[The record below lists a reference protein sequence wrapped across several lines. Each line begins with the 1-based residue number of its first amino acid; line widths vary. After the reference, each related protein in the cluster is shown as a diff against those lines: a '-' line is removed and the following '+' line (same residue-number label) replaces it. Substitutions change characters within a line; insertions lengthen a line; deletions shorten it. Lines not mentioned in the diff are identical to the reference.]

1 MPFLCGFEGVKLIYM
16 KKTPLP
22 PSARPCSVDLGQE
35 AIERLAAIVA
45 DSNDAIIGK
54 DLGGVITSWNR
65 AAENIFG
72 YSKEEAIGRSIQFLI
87 PSERAEE
94 ENFILNK
101 ILKGERI
108 SHFETQRIC
117 KGGRRILVSVT
128 VSPIFDVNGKVVGAS
143 KIARD
148 ITLQKQAEE
157 ALVIANKELAFQNE
171 EKAKRAAE
179 LVITN
184 EQLQKSLFET
194 IKVAELVMA
203 DEEKAKRAAELV
215 ITNERLQKSLF
226 ETINIV
232 RRIAELR
239 DPYTAGHEKHVGDL
253 AKAIGAEIGLDTHSQ
268 EGLMF
273 AGYLH
278 DIGKIIVPAEIL
290 SKPGKLSLEEYSLVK
305 NHVQA
310 GYDLLKDITFPWQI
324 TRPILEHH
332 ERLDGSGYPN
342 GVKGDQ
348 ISIEGRILAV
358 ADTVDA
364 MASHRPYRVALGIES
379 ALAEIVRGRGTLY
392 DEMVVDA
399 CLTLFR
405 EKNYKILSTA
415 P

>member
-1 MPFLCGFEGVKLIYM
+1 MA
-16 KKTPLP
+16 T
-22 PSARPCSVDLGQE
+22 LGQE

-45 DSNDAIIGK
+45 GSDDAIIGN
-54 DLGGVITSWNR
+54 DLHGVITSWNP
-65 AAENIFG
+65 AAEKIFG
-72 YSKEEAIGRSIQFLI
+72 YSEQEAVGQSIKFLL
-87 PSERAEE
+87 PSERMQDEG
-94 ENFILNK
+94 FILNK
-101 ILKGERI
+101 ILQGERV
-108 SHFETQRIC
+108 SNFETERIC
-117 KGGRRILVSVT
+117 KGGRRIPVSVT
-128 VSPIFDVNGKVVGAS
+128 VSPIFGVNGKVVGAS

-148 ITLQKQAEE
+148 ITLQKQVED
-157 ALVIANKELAFQNE
+157 ALVIANKELVFQSE

-184 EQLQKSLFET
+184 EQ
-194 IKVAELVMA
+194 
-203 DEEKAKRAAELV
+203 
-215 ITNERLQKSLF
+215 LQKSLF